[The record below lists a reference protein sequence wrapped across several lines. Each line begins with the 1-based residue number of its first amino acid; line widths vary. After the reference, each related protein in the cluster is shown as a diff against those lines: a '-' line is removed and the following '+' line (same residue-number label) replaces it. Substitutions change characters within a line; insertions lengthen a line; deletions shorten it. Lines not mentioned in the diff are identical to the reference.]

1 MNKNIK
7 RIFGEEVDVS
17 GVTSP
22 YELYRRMRPYYFSDS
37 KEALR
42 MTKEQFATVM
52 SNLSANMKQDEFEE
66 LTRRLV
72 IKLITPN
79 IIPGTGP
86 NGHGDGKTDLET
98 HPVSDE
104 ISKYY
109 IVKDGGCSGD
119 EKWAFAISCTA
130 NWEQK
135 MAKDVRK
142 IVETG
147 RGYTHIFFCTN
158 KLISSRKKAE
168 AFDKYKEEYNI
179 ETTIFDYNWFE
190 QAVFELGCYN
200 AAIEALNLDKTL
212 ESTIEEG
219 PNDKVRKQELKNLDD
234 KHSTLGTV
242 EKLNPDYVKELLDA
256 AILQR
261 EISRGDAN
269 SKMQVKMRFILALSE
284 AEKHGLSQQVFDV
297 HYQIGWTEFYW
308 NEDPEAM
315 MREYETLKD
324 LLQKEV
330 NPIRLEKAT
339 NLQNLVK
346 TAIYCDLFKTE
357 PDMTADDKYWSDL
370 YTQLEKDS
378 EHKTSFLFLK
388 IVTIESKLLEAVKE
402 QNEINNLLT
411 DLKNAMVEANHHLD
425 ISFESHYTIISSI
438 GEFIS
443 NNPLYEDIVDQLAE
457 IQIERKHELDAA
469 DIHYSRGMQNLYKE
483 NYESAI
489 KHLGQ
494 CIVAYQKEQT
504 RTNLIQASGMLAVAY
519 SNLDLLHSAKVF
531 FVKAISLLVHQMNVD
546 GIASHLL
553 VSVIYEICCLDIRL
567 GQLNDFLFW
576 LNQMDKVVRLFPQ
589 YNDETY
595 AKNRMWLDSMLAS
608 VLINTKPD
616 TPNLE
621 YLPKILGRVGL
632 SVSND
637 TLLYRLG
644 YEDKVS
650 EDFRNI
656 VMSTEK
662 WDEKLQEKTSEIPSL
677 QSLSVAD
684 KKQTILNT
692 KIKGCQISFS
702 FRSTEWNLCYAEMCL
717 AFIESFLATAGM
729 KDYLFATSR
738 ISILL
743 NSQASGKTEVKKGS
757 RTNEY
762 VLKVNTKQSTSQ
774 QQWELCAILLGYI
787 LSRNAMT
794 NDFIEVYHRKEEEE
808 KIGLRISLVGS
819 HNIEFKNSLLLEY
832 PSYIEKWIV
841 QGDEI
846 YPNKNK
852 TTFDQKSK
860 YTGKQNETIITDL
873 IDYPLW
879 DKAKWSGCGYI
890 IDRMFEQPPIMVFM
904 YKNIQYGKRIFE
916 QWEEDFLSKKLNI
929 KIIIITGVD
938 AAHPEWYKVMVTPD
952 MAKVLGDNDKKDN
965 RYVVAAS
972 RFHLMQAKDNLNV
985 RYLKQAYLYKKFIGI
1000 TAVAL
1005 EANNQMSDDPS
1016 KRYPKAIPVK
1026 EVEFREAWTIGENE
1040 EASAAILATD
1050 KPVIPSEHI
1059 TDAPVIQLLKR
1070 KNYGTE
1076 R

>member
-1 MNKNIK
+1 MDKDIK
-7 RIFGEEVDVS
+7 RIFGEDVDVS
-17 GVTSP
+17 GVKSP

-37 KEALR
+37 KEVLK
-42 MTKEQFATVM
+42 MTKEHFATIM
-52 SNLSANMKQDEFEE
+52 SNLAANMKQDEFEE

-130 NWEQK
+130 SWEQK
-135 MAKDVRK
+135 MAKDVKK
-142 IVETG
+142 IVETK

-158 KLISSRKKAE
+158 QLVPSRKKAD
-168 AFDKYKEEYNI
+168 AFEKYKKEYGI
-179 ETTIFDYNWFE
+179 ETTILDYNWYE
-190 QAVFELGCYN
+190 QAVFESGCYN
-200 AAIEALNLDKTL
+200 AAIESLNIDKTL
-212 ESTIEEG
+212 ESTLEEG
-219 PNDKVRKQELKNLDD
+219 PNDKVRKQQLQEIDD
-234 KHSTLGTV
+234 KHASYGNV
-242 EKLNPDYVKELLDA
+242 EKLNTEYVQELLEA

-261 EISRGDAN
+261 ELSRGDTN
-269 SKMQVKMRFILALSE
+269 SKMQVKMRFALALSE
-284 AEKHGLSQQVFDV
+284 SEKHGLSQQIFDV
-297 HYQIGWTEFYW
+297 HYETGWTEFYW

-315 MREYETLKD
+315 MREYATLKE

-330 NPIRLEKAT
+330 NPVRLEKAT

-346 TAIYCDLFKTE
+346 TAIHCNLFRTV
-357 PDMTADDKYWSDL
+357 PDMTEDEKFWADL
-370 YTQLEKDS
+370 YTKIENDP
-378 EHKTSFLFLK
+378 EHQSSFLFLK
-388 IVTIESKLLEAVKE
+388 IITIESKLLDTVKS
-402 QNEINNLLT
+402 QGDINALLI
-411 DLKNAMVEANHHLD
+411 DLKEAMVEANHHID

-443 NNPLYEDIVDQLAE
+443 NNPLYEEVVDQLAN
-457 IQIERKHELDAA
+457 IQIERKHEVDAA
-469 DIHYSRGMQNLYKE
+469 DIHYSRGMQNLYKK

-494 CIVAYQKEQT
+494 CIAAYQKEQT

-519 SNLDLLHSAKVF
+519 SNLDLLFSAKVF
-531 FVKAISLLVHQMNVD
+531 FVKAISLLIHQMNVD

-553 VSVIYEICCLDIRL
+553 VSVMYELCCLDIRL

-576 LNQMDKVVRLFPQ
+576 LKQMDEIVMAFPQ

-608 VLINTKPD
+608 VLMITRPD

-632 SVSND
+632 TVSTD

-656 VMSTEK
+656 VMTTEK
-662 WDEKLQEKTSEIPSL
+662 WDEKLTERASEIPSL
-677 QSLSVAD
+677 HSLSVAD
-684 KKQTILNT
+684 KKQTILKT

-702 FRSTEWNLCYAEMCL
+702 FHSTEWNLCYAEMCL
-717 AFIESFLATAGM
+717 AFIESFLATAGV
-729 KDYLFATSR
+729 KDYTFATSHV
-738 ISILL
+738 SVSL
-743 NSQASGKTEVKKGS
+743 NSKTSGKTEVKKGS

-762 VLKVNTKQSTSQ
+762 ILKVNTKQSTSQ
-774 QQWELCAILLGYI
+774 QQWELCALLLGHI

-794 NDFIEVYHRKEEEE
+794 NDFIEVYNKKEEEE
-808 KIGLRISLVGS
+808 KIGLRISLVGG
-819 HNIEFKNSLLLEY
+819 HNIEFKNSVLQEY

-852 TTFDQKSK
+852 TASEQNSQ

-904 YKNIQYGKRIFE
+904 YKNIQYGKKIFE
-916 QWEEDFLSKKLNI
+916 QWEEDFLAKKLNI
-929 KIIIITGVD
+929 KIIVITGVD

-952 MAKVLGDNDKKDN
+952 MAKVLGDNDKKNN

-985 RYLKQAYLYKKFIGI
+985 RYLKQAYLYKRFIGI

-1016 KRYPKAIPVK
+1016 KRYPKVIPVK
-1026 EVEFREAWTIGENE
+1026 EVEFREAWSIGENE
-1040 EASAAILATD
+1040 EASVAILATD
-1050 KPVIPSEHI
+1050 KPVIPSEHV

-1076 R
+1076 Q